1 MSKAKGKKAGKKA
14 GAGDNDEEKDQLRSL
29 IARNTVRIEA
39 LERELCF
46 FNYFYFKLIHLR
58 FLVIRKEQT
67 RQAVRAKNEVESR
80 SEEFAELIST
90 EKADRSDIVASM
102 TRQYKDMQDFLI
114 AKNNEL
120 QQKIHKLEDQ
130 NGIFIT
136 IFILSTDEF
145 SSP

>member
-102 TRQYKDMQDFLI
+102 TRHYKDMQDFLI

>member
-1 MSKAKGKKAGKKA
+1 MKG
-14 GAGDNDEEKDQLRSL
+14 NSVSL
-29 IARNTVRIEA
+29 VFSISNLFT
-39 LERELCF
+39 LC
-46 FNYFYFKLIHLR
+46 

-130 NGIFIT
+130 NGISI
-136 IFILSTDEF
+136 IILILSTSEF
-145 SSP
+145 ISP